1 MRFWPGL
8 TKGLIR
14 ENPVFV
20 MALGLCP
27 VLATSTS
34 VNDAIGMGAAATF
47 VLLGS
52 NIIVSL
58 IRSVIPPKV
67 RIPCYV
73 VVIAT
78 FVTIVEL
85 VMQAYLPPLYKSL
98 GLFVPLI
105 VVNCII
111 LARAEGFASKNSVG
125 KSALDAIAMGVG
137 FSFALIL
144 LATFR
149 EVLGKGTFLGYQV
162 IPHFRPA
169 IVMILPA
176 GAFLTLGLLMGYFNW
191 MQQRSGQGEDSKNQ
205 STGRYER

>member
-1 MRFWPGL
+1 MKAASEL
-8 TKGLIR
+8 TKGFVR

-27 VLATSTS
+27 ALATSTS
-34 VNDAIGMGAAATF
+34 VSDAIGMGAAATF

-58 IRSVIPPKV
+58 VKGIIPSKV
-67 RIPCYV
+67 RIPCYI

-85 VMQAYLPPLYKSL
+85 VMQAYFPPLYKSL
-98 GLFVPLI
+98 GIFVPLI

-111 LARAEGFASKNSVG
+111 LARAESFASKNNVG
-125 KSALDAIAMGVG
+125 RAVLDAVAIGLG
-137 FSFALIL
+137 FTFALCL

-162 IPHFRPA
+162 FPHFRPA
-169 IVMILPA
+169 IVMILPP

-191 MQQRSGQGEDSKNQ
+191 FQQRKAG
-205 STGRYER
+205 